1 MSEPQRPD
9 QPVNP
14 EPRPVVPALPVLPSL
29 PHTWRPL
36 GPRVVGIAL
45 AVCTAAA
52 AVAAGVSIGP
62 EVRSRY
68 TPFQVG
74 TLVVAVLGYSAVL
87 YSLLRSRV
95 TATREGLVVVN
106 GYRRHDLEWAQ
117 VVEVRLMRG
126 APWATLDL
134 ADGESL
140 SVLAIQ
146 GSDGDRARL
155 AARELRALAIRAN
168 S

>member
-9 QPVNP
+9 EPATS
-14 EPRPVVPALPVLPSL
+14 EPRPALPVLPSL

-45 AVCTAAA
+45 AVCT
-52 AVAAGVSIGP
+52 VAAGVAAGISIGP
-62 EVRSRY
+62 EIRARY

-74 TLVVAVLGYSAVL
+74 TLALAILGYSAVL
-87 YSLLRSRV
+87 FSLLRSRV
-95 TATREGLVVVN
+95 TATREGLIVVN
-106 GYRRHDLEWAQ
+106 GYRRHDLAWAQ

-126 APWATLDL
+126 APWASLDL
-134 ADGESL
+134 SDGESL

>member
-1 MSEPQRPD
+1 MSEPS
-9 QPVNP
+9 QPAP
-14 EPRPVVPALPVLPSL
+14 PLPVLPTL

-36 GPRVVGIAL
+36 GARVVGIAL
-45 AVCTAAA
+45 AVCTL
-52 AVAAGVSIGP
+52 AAGIAAGISIGADI
-62 EVRSRY
+62 RARY

-74 TLVVAVLGYSAVL
+74 TLAFAVIGYGAVL

-106 GYRRHDLEWAQ
+106 GYRRHDLVWAQ

-134 ADGESL
+134 SDGSSL
-140 SVLAIQ
+140 SVMAIQ

-155 AARELRALAIRAN
+155 ASRQLRALLIRAT